1 MYQQLIR
8 EFAARL
14 GRIGVDPHHVEA
26 WIRVEHSTLDWMDRE
41 RFHFEVEVEIAC
53 IDHAGDDQSE
63 ALARSF
69 GL

>member
-8 EFAARL
+8 ECVARL
-14 GRIGVDPHHVEA
+14 GRIGVESRHVEA
-26 WIRVEHSTLDWMDRE
+26 WMRSEHATLDGLGPQ
-41 RFHFEVEVEIAC
+41 RFRDEVEIALAL
-53 IDHAGDDQSE
+53 IDRAGEEQSE

>member
-8 EFAARL
+8 ECAARL
-14 GRIGVDPHHVEA
+14 GRVGVDGRHIEA
-26 WIRVEHSTLDWMDRE
+26 WMRSEHGTLDGLGPR
-41 RFHFEVEVEIAC
+41 RFRDEVEVAIAL
-53 IDHAGDDQSE
+53 IDRAGTEQSE